1 MVLMTLGDVN
11 FEVGDGPTKLSY
23 KEKTQYAQ
31 HDRIEG
37 KATLQRTGEELRSID
52 LTFRFGIGWCK
63 PDEQV
68 RRLQQLRID
77 AKPLTLI
84 IGNNIIGGNYVL
96 ENVDLGLDQTDDE
109 GRTEFVDVTVKLLE
123 TVELPEP
130 ETLLSQA
137 RPFETRV

>member
-1 MVLMTLGDVN
+1 MVWGSLGDLN
-11 FEVGDGPTKLSY
+11 FEVGEAPTKLSY
-23 KEKTQYAQ
+23 KESTQYTQ
-31 HDRIEG
+31 HQRIEG
-37 KATLQRTGEELRSID
+37 KAVLQRTGEALQTLD
-52 LTFRFGIGWCK
+52 LTFRFGIGWCD

-84 IGNNIIGGNYVL
+84 IGNGIVSGNYVL
-96 ENVDLGLDQTDDE
+96 ENVSIDLTQTDAE
-109 GRTEFVDVTVKLLE
+109 GKTEFVDVNVKLLE

-130 ETLLSQA
+130 ETLFSQA